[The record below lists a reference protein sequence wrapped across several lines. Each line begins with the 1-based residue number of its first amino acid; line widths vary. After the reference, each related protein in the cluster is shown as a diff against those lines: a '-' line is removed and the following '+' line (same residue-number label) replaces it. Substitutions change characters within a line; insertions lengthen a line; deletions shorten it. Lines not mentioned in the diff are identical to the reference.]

1 MVIGDWNEILYSHE
15 KEGGN
20 PRPLHFMQAFRDAL
34 TDCSLEDLGY
44 TGDIFTWRRKRT
56 RHGPGIRERLDRACA
71 NESWAQLFPYA
82 SLANLDM
89 IRSDHRPILMDS
101 DYYRTTANS
110 GKIKRKRFE
119 GKWLNEEGIQEVVQ
133 TAWEAGLL
141 TGDGG
146 VDNAIENVQKSLH
159 KWDQAV
165 LKKPRVKLRTLAR
178 QLEEVL
184 RREMSEENAKR
195 QEELTEEIEKVL
207 EQEEIY
213 KMQRSRVNWMA
224 NGDRNTTYFHNYARA
239 RKKRNLIM
247 KLKDSDGVLREEN
260 NQLKGIITN
269 YFSDLFS
276 SEVDATDVNLLQK
289 VKPRVT
295 AEMDER
301 LLAPFTEEEVK
312 KALFAIGDFKAPG
325 TDGMHAIFFKKF
337 WPLIGS
343 SVTAEVLEALNTG
356 TVPVNWNETAIV
368 LIPKV
373 NEPELITQFRPISL
387 CNVMYKII

>member
-1 MVIGDWNEILYSHE
+1 
-15 KEGGN
+15 
-20 PRPLHFMQAFRDAL
+20 
-34 TDCSLEDLGY
+34 
-44 TGDIFTWRRKRT
+44 
-56 RHGPGIRERLDRACA
+56 
-71 NESWAQLFPYA
+71 
-82 SLANLDM
+82 
-89 IRSDHRPILMDS
+89 
-101 DYYRTTANS
+101 
-110 GKIKRKRFE
+110 
-119 GKWLNEEGIQEVVQ
+119 
-133 TAWEAGLL
+133 
-141 TGDGG
+141 
-146 VDNAIENVQKSLH
+146 
-159 KWDQAV
+159 
-165 LKKPRVKLRTLAR
+165 
-178 QLEEVL
+178 
-184 RREMSEENAKR
+184 MSEENVKR
-195 QEELTEEIEKVL
+195 QEDLTEEIQKVL

-260 NQLKGIITN
+260 SQLKGIITN
-269 YFSDLFS
+269 YFTDLFS
-276 SEVDATDVNLLQK
+276 SEVDATNINLLQK
-289 VKPRVT
+289 VKPRVS
-295 AEMDER
+295 AEMNER

-312 KALFAIGDFKAPG
+312 KALFAIGDFKAPE